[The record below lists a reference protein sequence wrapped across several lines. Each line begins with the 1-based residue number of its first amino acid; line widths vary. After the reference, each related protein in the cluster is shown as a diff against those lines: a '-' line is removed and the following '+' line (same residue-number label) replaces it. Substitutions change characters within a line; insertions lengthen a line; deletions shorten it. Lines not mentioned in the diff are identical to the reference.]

1 MGSFI
6 KECTNNGINL
16 ISRIS
21 KKENRVIGLL
31 FLFYIFPVI
40 SITLYKEIFFIQ
52 SVWPLYLRGAF
63 LGLLS
68 GSLALYC
75 LANKEAFIEYIKQQK
90 LILCSTG
97 LAGLLIATSLY
108 TNEGSLSLWM
118 RGVLQYIHI
127 ILMIICLP
135 FLIKKQKHEAMDF
148 AAHIFIGITLAL
160 TILSVIWHLFDLSA
174 NARLVFPV
182 DPHLWLVLS
191 WFLAFR
197 YFGYTLLAMLFTLGI
212 IWTGSRLALLMILTA
227 FLYYTVFV
235 DRKNIIKKLCI
246 PLAVIFIFLF
256 TTDTLLPKKSPLFTY
271 NIYANQVENSL
282 DDAKQDA
289 TVNASRKYIWN
300 AAIEKLRTEKKM
312 LTGFGQNIYFPH
324 HAKPRDV
331 SAHNAFL
338 KNGLLYGIIYS
349 ALAYILW
356 FIVFMPK
363 PIIPDLFKAQP
374 VAYETSLFFFGV
386 LTVESVLFNTFW
398 TNISNIP
405 VFFACLWLLYHH
417 KRPV

>member
-1 MGSFI
+1 MQP
-6 KECTNNGINL
+6 EAQQEYD
-16 ISRIS
+16 ISSPLKRLFN
-21 KKENRVIGLL
+21 KENRFISLM
-31 FLFYIFPVI
+31 FLCYAL
-40 SITLYKEIFFIQ
+40 SITGLSLYQEIFFVQ
-52 SVWPLYLRGAF
+52 ESWPLYLRGLFSA
-63 LGLLS
+63 
-68 GSLALYC
+68 ALVGIVLVYSIAYKTN
-75 LANKEAFIEYIKQQK
+75 LINYIKQK
-90 LILCSTG
+90 KFILLCLGIMGLIIAYSLYVNTAS
-97 LAGLLIATSLY
+97 LPLLI
-108 TNEGSLSLWM
+108 
-118 RGVLQYIHI
+118 RGILQNCHLVIMA
-127 ILMIICLP
+127 LCLP
-135 FLIKKQKHEAMDF
+135 FLIKKQKHEAIDF

-197 YFGYTLLAMLFTLGI
+197 YFGYNLLAMLFTLGI

-256 TTDTLLPKKSPLFTY
+256 TTDTLLPKKSPLVTY
-271 NIYANQVENSL
+271 NKYIYQVKNTAEI
-282 DDAKQDA
+282 
-289 TVNASRKYIWN
+289 TASRKYIWN
-300 AAIEKLRTEKKM
+300 AAIEKMRTEKKM

-338 KNGLLYGIIYS
+338 KNSLLYGVIYS
-349 ALAYILW
+349 ALAYVLW

-363 PIIPDLFKAQP
+363 PIMPDLFKAQP